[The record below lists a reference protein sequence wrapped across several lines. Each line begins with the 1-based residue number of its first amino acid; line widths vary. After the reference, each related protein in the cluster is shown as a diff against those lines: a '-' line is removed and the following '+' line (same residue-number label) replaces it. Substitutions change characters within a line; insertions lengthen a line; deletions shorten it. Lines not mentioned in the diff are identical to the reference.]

1 MMPEPKAHDFAGNY
15 EYPTAEDAPR
25 RQYQLAEG
33 MVMFDVRPA
42 SAEEVAM
49 CVQIDEIH
57 DQLARD
63 IPKLQH
69 EMDELLLR
77 VRRPGRT

>member
-1 MMPEPKAHDFAGNY
+1 MPDCKAYDDTGNF
-15 EYPTAEDAPR
+15 EYPVMEDASR
-25 RQYQLAEG
+25 DGQQLGEG
-33 MVMFDVRPA
+33 VMMFDVRPA

-57 DQLARD
+57 NQLARD

-77 VRRPGRT
+77 VRRPGLI